1 MCVPANVFQTSF
13 SETIPVDG
21 EKKEEENCPLQIQLL
36 VIHEGDNVYMVYL
49 FILSRDLSALLQ
61 MKDVFY
67 SIARQVCMKLIFH
80 KEMLIILI
88 LP

>member
-1 MCVPANVFQTSF
+1 
-13 SETIPVDG
+13 
-21 EKKEEENCPLQIQLL
+21 
-36 VIHEGDNVYMVYL
+36 MVYL

>member
-1 MCVPANVFQTSF
+1 MCAPANIFQTLLSK
-13 SETIPVDG
+13 IIVIDG

-36 VIHEGDNVYMVYL
+36 VIHEGENFYMVYL
-49 FILSRDLSALLQ
+49 FILSRDLSTLLQ
-61 MKDVFY
+61 MKSVFC
-67 SIARQVCMKLIFH
+67 SIARQVCMKLAFH